1 MKKTAGVPAPAASQL
16 PESSLTL
23 KQPRVEIISSYA
35 AACELIEQATDLTRA
50 AAGELTLV
58 QLAKIKS
65 CGLRP
70 EHLLDIGA
78 KVAARVEDLP
88 PEFQKGSAHRLV
100 PALLIP
106 YPGPRDVTE
115 WHCRPDAP
123 VQLADGGFAKYL
135 TAPGHRL
142 PLAVRRTDEKFDTV
156 VITEGD
162 FQSIAV
168 AVFGPP
174 GIAVRGID
182 GVTMWQEKG
191 APVAG
196 LEIVSD
202 KTAVIMAD
210 SDVATNANV
219 RKQVTNLA
227 THLYGLGARSVRL
240 ASPGGVGT
248 QGIDDVIGLLPEEER
263 TAYVA
268 RVIGDAT
275 DALAP
280 HRADVLQAVYQREVG
295 QAAERE
301 VARKLAGVLPD
312 PHTTGLSDLLAEP
325 DDGPAFRVSELWPT
339 GGNVVLAAQRKA
351 GKTTTIGNLVRCL
364 ADGDPFLGETDRFGT
379 TGFSVTPLRDGERVG
394 ILDLELDR
402 RTLRRWLRDQA
413 IRNADMVIAV
423 DLRGRVGEFNPLDDD
438 RRAAWAAHLREQN
451 VRVLIVDPLA
461 PLLAVAGFEENSNT
475 EVTQMFAALDQLK
488 VEAGASELLVAH
500 HMGHNGERSR
510 GASRLRDWPDA
521 EWQLVREAGLP
532 GSEPPP
538 DAARFFLAEGRDVAV
553 TEQRLDFDRSTRRLT
568 IAGGNRASHK
578 VSKDAPAAAEIVA
591 RSPGL
596 STRGLYE
603 ALRARGVSQDGA
615 RAAVATALRERLAH
629 THPGRNRAVTHYP
642 GTSCAQCTEE
652 NQEPVSA

>member
-100 PALLIP
+100 PALIIP
-106 YPGPRDVTE
+106 YAGPRDVTE

-325 DDGPAFRVSELWPT
+325 DDGPVYRISELWPT

-351 GKTTTIGNLVRCL
+351 GKTTVIGNLVRCL
-364 ADGDPFLGETDRFGT
+364 ADGDAFLGETDRFGT
-379 TGFSVTPLRDGERVG
+379 TGFSVTPLQDGERVG

-461 PLLAVAGFEENSNT
+461 PLLAVAGVDENDNSG
-475 EVTQMFAALDQLK
+475 VAQMLAALDQLK
-488 VEAGASELLVAH
+488 AEAGVSELLMAH
-500 HMGHNGERSR
+500 HAGHANERSR

-521 EWQLVREAGLP
+521 EWRLVREQGDAGQ
-532 GSEPPP
+532 EPPP

-553 TEQRLDFDRSTRRLT
+553 TEQLLAFGRASRRLT
-568 IAGGNRASHK
+568 ISGGNRAQHAATK
-578 VSKDAPAAAEIVA
+578 YEPAVIDAVRANEGLVGRALEELLCRTGMTQRDA
-591 RSPGL
+591 R
-596 STRGLYE
+596 R
-603 ALRARGVSQDGA
+603 
-615 RAAVATALRERLAH
+615 AVAATIAAGEIH
-629 THPGRNRAVTHYP
+629 THAGDRRAKLHHLGRN
-642 GTSCAQCTEE
+642 CAEC
-652 NQEPVSA
+652 AK